1 MFSILKKKP
10 KFDDPILQNAWE
22 EVEQL
27 EKEGKLEEYSQRA
40 EEEYKRFV
48 EEHGEIESSKE
59 FDEKMYK
66 MFDEAARQKAI
77 ERENKKL
84 KNRVKNLFKKKK

>member
-1 MFSILKKKP
+1 MFHIFRKKP
-10 KFDDPILQNAWE
+10 KFDDPILQKSWE

-27 EKEGKLEEYSQRA
+27 EKDGKLEEFSRKTDQEL
-40 EEEYKRFV
+40 EEFI
-48 EEHGEIESSKE
+48 EENGEIEFSKD

-66 MFDEAARQKAI
+66 MFDEVAKQKAI

-84 KNRVKNLFKKKK
+84 KNRIKNLFKKKK